1 MPDEAPKSCASPLP
15 FGLWSATFLVVANM
29 IGAGVFTTSGFSY
42 GSLGDRQYVMLA
54 WAIGSMIAICG
65 AISYGQ
71 LAQRITES
79 GGEYL
84 FLSRLVHPAVGFVA
98 GWVSLLAGFTGAI
111 AFAATV
117 FESYAIPVSNRPL
130 WLEPGMAGIVAI
142 VVFGLLHSIV
152 LKTGLQTQNLI
163 VILKLILLAAF
174 LAVAFSYYPSGWEGM
189 SIETEP
195 VPFSIYALASTL
207 VWISLSFSGFNAA
220 VYITGEV
227 SNPKRNVPRAML
239 LGAVVVSLFYLA
251 LNFVFVYGVAPDG
264 IRGVEEVAIAASQAI
279 GGDGLALLVRVIVS
293 IGLLS
298 SVSSMVV
305 AGPRVYAKMAED
317 GVFPKL
323 FDTSQTRVPVAAIWL
338 QVVLACVVVYF
349 SSLKSL
355 LDYLGFT
362 LSVSAAITVACIFW
376 SRREGNTSLR
386 RVFFSSIAF
395 VYVAATIMLAIVS
408 AIDRPQQL
416 LRFAVTV
423 VSGLILFYTIKA
435 LTKKG
440 AV

>member
-1 MPDEAPKSCASPLP
+1 
-15 FGLWSATFLVVANM
+15 
-29 IGAGVFTTSGFSY
+29 
-42 GSLGDRQYVMLA
+42 
-54 WAIGSMIAICG
+54 
-65 AISYGQ
+65 
-71 LAQRITES
+71 
-79 GGEYL
+79 
-84 FLSRLVHPAVGFVA
+84 
-98 GWVSLLAGFTGAI
+98 
-111 AFAATV
+111 
-117 FESYAIPVSNRPL
+117 
-130 WLEPGMAGIVAI
+130 
-142 VVFGLLHSIV
+142 
-152 LKTGLQTQNLI
+152 
-163 VILKLILLAAF
+163 
-174 LAVAFSYYPSGWEGM
+174 
-189 SIETEP
+189 
-195 VPFSIYALASTL
+195 
-207 VWISLSFSGFNAA
+207 
-220 VYITGEV
+220 
-227 SNPKRNVPRAML
+227 
-239 LGAVVVSLFYLA
+239 
-251 LNFVFVYGVAPDG
+251 
-264 IRGVEEVAIAASQAI
+264 
-279 GGDGLALLVRVIVS
+279 
-293 IGLLS
+293 
-298 SVSSMVV
+298 MVV